1 LIGLSVMEMA
11 ARSFFNAVERF
22 IASQPLSC
30 MDRVYL
36 TLFDSW
42 RMNNCVPMVYSAGLS
57 NQIKMQ
63 E

>member
-1 LIGLSVMEMA
+1 
-11 ARSFFNAVERF
+11 
-22 IASQPLSC
+22 